1 MIALNSK
8 WSSKG
13 DPLATQ
19 WNPTTHCPDD
29 LTKGEEQDHA
39 EGLHL
44 IFDDDPTVYHLR
56 TLCGSMALPLGP
68 KLTAD
73 LRHKKVEAK

>member
-1 MIALNSK
+1 MVYLVSQLCC
-8 WSSKG
+8 
-13 DPLATQ
+13 LAGQ
-19 WNPTTHCPDD
+19 RQIRHRTHCPDD